1 MKTKERREQQ
11 RQLLREQILDAAR
24 ELFTTLGYEA
34 VSMRRIADK
43 IGYSP
48 TTIYLHFADK
58 QALISELC
66 SQDFLNLARHFQG
79 ALQDGDPLM
88 KLRSI
93 GMAYLTFATTLPN
106 HYRMMFM
113 TPHPAVPVEE
123 RQIAKGNQEVD
134 AWAAIQAAVEEAQAK
149 GLLRSD
155 TAPEALAQMFFAG
168 LHGVAALHIAKGN
181 DPWIKWVPLEE
192 MAARM
197 IETLIKGSAP
207 EPVTKPEGVL

>member
-1 MKTKERREQQ
+1 MKIEERREQQ
-11 RQLLREQILDAAR
+11 RHVLREQILEAAR
-24 ELFTTLGYEA
+24 ELFTNLGYEA

-58 QALISELC
+58 QALITELC
-66 SQDFLNLARHFQG
+66 TADFLNLAKHFQT

-88 KLRSI
+88 RLRAI
-93 GMAYLTFATTLPN
+93 AGAYLTFAQRMPN

-113 TPHPAVPVEE
+113 TPHPAVAVEQ
-123 RQIAKGNQEVD
+123 RQIAKGNVEVD
-134 AWAAIQAAVEEAQAK
+134 AWAVIQAAVEDAQAK
-149 GLLRSD
+149 GRLRTD
-155 TAPEALAQMFFAG
+155 VPPEALSQMFFAG

-192 MAARM
+192 MAGRM
-197 IETLIKGSAP
+197 VETLIKGSAP
-207 EPVTKPEGVL
+207 ETTLEGTF